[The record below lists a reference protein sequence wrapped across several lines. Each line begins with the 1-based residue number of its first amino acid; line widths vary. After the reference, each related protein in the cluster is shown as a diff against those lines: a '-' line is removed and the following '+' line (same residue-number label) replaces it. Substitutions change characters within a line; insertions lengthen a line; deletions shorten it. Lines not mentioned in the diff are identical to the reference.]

1 MDRKLI
7 PFLAF
12 TLLVAASGC
21 SQQAAPLAPT
31 APVQATPL
39 PPVGPAH
46 QPAIEGGSP
55 CLPPGP
61 CSYPG
66 GGQAGFIR

>member
-12 TLLVAASGC
+12 TLLLVASSCATQPAPA
-21 SQQAAPLAPT
+21 QQAAPL
-31 APVQATPL
+31 
-39 PPVGPAH
+39 
-46 QPAIEGGSP
+46 QPAGVER

-61 CSYPG
+61 CSYPNG
-66 GGQAGFIR
+66 GTGGFIR